1 MKKLDRWSSLFWL
14 AIAIAVCIRSY
25 LLGLGSLHNPG
36 PGFLFFWCGVI
47 LAGLSLLVLWPA
59 LKGPKEENEDKIF
72 RNVNWWKI
80 AAVVLGLTVYGMI
93 FEWAGFLVS
102 TALFIGFLL
111 LSIEAKKWYV
121 VVSIALASSGLTY
134 LLFEIILQTRLPRGF
149 LGI

>member
-1 MKKLDRWSSLFWL
+1 
-14 AIAIAVCIRSY
+14 
-25 LLGLGSLHNPG
+25 
-36 PGFLFFWCGVI
+36 
-47 LAGLSLLVLWPA
+47 
-59 LKGPKEENEDKIF
+59 
-72 RNVNWWKI
+72 
-80 AAVVLGLTVYGMI
+80 MI